1 MQQLKLKSEI
11 TKSCPFD
18 SIDISAFIVP
28 LKADEARYEQ
38 DIKKFCRKFA
48 VKVNADDAAEDDMV
62 TLSCDSENPKFQKK
76 SITLRLGL
84 GLYSKELEEK
94 ICGMKAGE
102 SRKITAEG
110 DAVTVDLLS
119 CEREII
125 PPLTDDLAL
134 KCADPDIK
142 TAEDIKE
149 YCRFKQY
156 DDIVDEHFDDAYSF
170 FSKELLSRSEFS
182 FKEEEIQASLSEA
195 KKSMSPNAQSNVQ
208 GEDFDIA
215 KFTQKLAKSMLIAA
229 VLGQEMA
236 SVTEED
242 YEEYLEKTALA
253 SECSIEEARR
263 SEPVLEY
270 LIFTY
275 SDIFIEKTEKY
286 VMNRLKREGETL
298 AGNIRS

>member
-1 MQQLKLKSEI
+1 MQQLKLRSEI
-11 TKSCPFD
+11 IKSCPFG

-48 VKVNADDAAEDDMV
+48 KKVMAQDAAEDDMA
-62 TLSCDSENPKFQKK
+62 TISCQSENPKFQKK

-94 ICGMKAGE
+94 ICGMKVGE
-102 SRKITAEG
+102 NKKVAAEES
-110 DAVTVDLLS
+110 AVTVTLLS
-119 CEREII
+119 SEREII
-125 PPLTDDLAL
+125 PPLSDDLAL

-156 DDIVDEHFDDAYSF
+156 EDIVDERFDDAYSF

-182 FKEEEIQASLSEA
+182 FKEDEIQASLSEA
-195 KKSMSPNAQSNVQ
+195 KKSMSPNAQSNVSE
-208 GEDFDIA
+208 EDFDIA
-215 KFTQKLAKSMLIAA
+215 EFEQKLARSMLIAA
-229 VLGQEMA
+229 LFGQEMA
-236 SVTEED
+236 SLTEAD

-253 SECSIEEARR
+253 SECSVEEARR
-263 SEPVLEY
+263 AEPVLEY

-286 VMNRLKREGETL
+286 VMNRLKREGEAL
-298 AGNIRS
+298 GR

>member
-1 MQQLKLKSEI
+1 MQQLKLRSEI
-11 TKSCPFD
+11 IKSCPFG

-48 VKVNADDAAEDDMV
+48 KKVMAQDAAEDDMA
-62 TLSCDSENPKFQKK
+62 TISCESENPKFQKK

-94 ICGMKAGE
+94 ICGMKVGE
-102 SRKITAEG
+102 SKKITAEG
-110 DAVTVDLLS
+110 DAVTVTLLS
-119 CEREII
+119 SEREII

-156 DDIVDEHFDDAYSF
+156 EDIVDERFDDAYSF
-170 FSKELLSRSEFS
+170 FSKELLNRSEFS
-182 FKEEEIQASLSEA
+182 FKEDEIQASLSEA
-195 KKSMSPNAQSNVQ
+195 KKSMSPNAQSNVSE
-208 GEDFDIA
+208 EDFDIA
-215 KFTQKLAKSMLIAA
+215 EFEQKLARSMLIAA
-229 VLGQEMA
+229 LFGQEM
-236 SVTEED
+236 SSLTEAD

-253 SECSIEEARR
+253 SECSTEEVRS
-263 SEPVLEY
+263 SEPVMEY
-270 LIFTY
+270 LIYAY

-286 VMNRLKREGETL
+286 VLKRLKREGEAL
-298 AGNIRS
+298 GR

>member
-1 MQQLKLKSEI
+1 MQQLKLRSEI
-11 TKSCPFD
+11 IKSCPFG
-18 SIDISAFIVP
+18 SIDISAFVVP

-48 VKVNADDAAEDDMV
+48 KKVMAQDAAEDDMA
-62 TLSCDSENPKFQKK
+62 TISCESENPKFQKK

-94 ICGMKAGE
+94 ICGMKVGE
-102 SRKITAEG
+102 SKKVTAEG
-110 DAVTVDLLS
+110 SAVTVTLLS
-119 CEREII
+119 SERELI

-134 KCADPDIK
+134 KCSDPDIK

-156 DDIVDEHFDDAYSF
+156 EDIVDERFDDAYSF
-170 FSKELLSRSEFS
+170 FSKELLGRSEFS
-182 FKEEEIQASLSEA
+182 FKEDEIQASLSEA
-195 KKSMSPNAQSNVQ
+195 KKSMSPNAQSNVS

-215 KFTQKLAKSMLIAA
+215 EFEQKLARSMLIAA
-229 VLGQEMA
+229 LFGQEMA
-236 SVTEED
+236 AVTEAD

-253 SECSIEEARR
+253 SECSTEEVRS
-263 SEPVLEY
+263 SEPVMEY
-270 LIFTY
+270 LIYAY

-286 VMNRLKREGETL
+286 VLKRLKREGEAL
-298 AGNIRS
+298 GR

>member
-1 MQQLKLKSEI
+1 MQQLKLRSEI
-11 TKSCPFD
+11 TKSCSFD
-18 SIDISAFIVP
+18 SIDISAFVVP

-48 VKVNADDAAEDDMV
+48 KKVKADDAAKDDMA
-62 TLSCDSENPKFQKK
+62 TISCESEDPKFQKK

-94 ICGMKAGE
+94 ICGMKVGE
-102 SRKITAEG
+102 NKKVTAEG
-110 DAVTVDLLS
+110 SAVTVALLS
-119 CEREII
+119 CERELI

-156 DDIVDEHFDDAYSF
+156 EDIVDERFDDAYSF
-170 FSKELLSRSEFS
+170 FSKELLSKSEFS
-182 FKEEEIQASLSEA
+182 FKEDEIQASLSEA
-195 KKSMSPNAQSNVQ
+195 KKSMSPNAESNVR
-208 GEDFDIA
+208 GEKFDIDE
-215 KFTQKLAKSMLIAA
+215 FTQKLARSMLIAA
-229 VLGQEMA
+229 LFGQEM
-236 SVTEED
+236 SSLTEAD

-253 SECSIEEARR
+253 SECSTEEVRM

-286 VMNRLKREGETL
+286 VLKRLKREGEAL
-298 AGNIRS
+298 GS

>member
-1 MQQLKLKSEI
+1 MQQLRLGSKI

-18 SIDISAFIVP
+18 SIDISAFVVP

-48 VKVNADDAAEDDMV
+48 KKVSAQDAAEDDMV
-62 TLSCDSENPKFQKK
+62 TISCESENPKFQKK

-84 GLYSKELEEK
+84 GLYSKELEEE
-94 ICGMKAGE
+94 ICGMKFGE
-102 SRKITAEG
+102 NKKVMAEG
-110 DAVTVDLLS
+110 SAVTVTLLS
-119 CEREII
+119 SERELI

-156 DDIVDEHFDDAYSF
+156 DDIVEGRFDDAYSF
-170 FSKELLSRSEFS
+170 FSKELLSQSEFS
-182 FKEEEIQASLSEA
+182 FTEEEKQAALSEA
-195 KKSMSPNAQSNVQ
+195 KKSMSPNAQSNVS
-208 GEDFDIA
+208 GEEFDIDE
-215 KFTQKLAKSMLIAA
+215 FTQKLAKSMLIAA
-229 VLGQEMA
+229 LFGQEMA
-236 SVTEED
+236 AVTEAD

-253 SECSIEEARR
+253 SECSIEEVQQA
-263 SEPVLEY
+263 EPVMEY
-270 LIFTY
+270 LIYAY

-286 VMNRLKREGETL
+286 VMNRLKREGEAL
-298 AGNIRS
+298 K

>member
-1 MQQLKLKSEI
+1 MQQLRLESKI
-11 TKSCPFD
+11 TKSCSFD

-28 LKADEARYEQ
+28 LKADQARYEQ

-62 TLSCDSENPKFQKK
+62 TLSCESENPKFQKK

-94 ICGMKAGE
+94 ICGMKVGE
-102 SRKITAEG
+102 GRKIIIGE
-110 DAVTVDLLS
+110 DEVSVTVLS
-119 CEREII
+119 SERQII
-125 PPLTDDLAL
+125 PPITDDLAL

-156 DDIVDEHFDDAYSF
+156 DDIVDEHFDNAYSF

-195 KKSMSPNAQSNVQ
+195 KKSMSPNAESNVS

-215 KFTQKLAKSMLIAA
+215 EFAQKLARSMLIAA
-229 VLGQEMA
+229 LFGQEMA

-253 SECSIEEARR
+253 SECSTEEARR

-286 VMNRLKREGETL
+286 VMKRLKEEGEAL
-298 AGNIRS
+298 AGSIRS

>member
-1 MQQLKLKSEI
+1 MQQLKLRSEI
-11 TKSCPFD
+11 IKSCPFD
-18 SIDISAFIVP
+18 SIDISAFVVP

-48 VKVNADDAAEDDMV
+48 KKVKAADAAEDDMA
-62 TLSCDSENPKFQKK
+62 TISCESENPRFQKK

-94 ICGMKAGE
+94 ICGMKVGE
-102 SRKITAEG
+102 SKKITAEG
-110 DAVTVDLLS
+110 SAVKVTLLS
-119 CEREII
+119 SERELI

-134 KCADPDIK
+134 KCSDPDIK

-156 DDIVDEHFDDAYSF
+156 EDIVDEHFDDAYSF
-170 FSKELLSRSEFS
+170 FSKELLGRSEFS
-182 FKEEEIQASLSEA
+182 FKQDEIQASLSEA
-195 KKSMSPNAQSNVQ
+195 KKSMSPNAQSNVS

-215 KFTQKLAKSMLIAA
+215 EFEHKLARSMLIAA
-229 VLGQEMA
+229 LFGQEMA
-236 SVTEED
+236 AVTEAD

-253 SECSIEEARR
+253 SECSTEEVRS
-263 SEPVLEY
+263 SEPVMEY
-270 LIFTY
+270 LIYAY

-286 VMNRLKREGETL
+286 VLKRLKREGEAL
-298 AGNIRS
+298 GR